1 MAAERRAGG
10 GMASSDVA
18 HDARGAETMELCP
31 LCCNELDATDRRFRP
46 CPCGYQICA
55 WCWHQLMELASKD
68 DAKGKCPACRT
79 EYDEGAITFDEV
91 PEEEL
96 AAQKQKKREPRAAGT
111 REGAVGGAV
120 SAKAGGGASASSR
133 KHLQN
138 VRVIQ
143 RNLVYVV
150 GLSSRCC
157 KEDVLRKNDFFGK
170 YGKIL
175 KLQVSVNRNG
185 SSTYAGRDAEN
196 TGSAY
201 VTFYEES
208 DAMKCIQHVD
218 GTPLDGRILRACFG
232 TTKYCNAF
240 LKYQPCNNP
249 DCLYLHDIGRDNDSF
264 TKEEMLAHY
273 GSKGQGTKQQSFQ
286 EATRAASGTSTTER
300 APTLERASSLTSI
313 PAPLTPAVRV
323 PPPRMSTPPPPAGP
337 PPPNAVGVGVPVAS
351 AWPSL
356 GSGGSK
362 TAPVAAPPPPAG
374 PPPPMRAPLPSVPPP
389 DTTTQ
394 TAKPSIPAPRVP
406 TPRAAGVCPVRP
418 GSGGWGQ
425 TANTSS
431 LGVFGGPTSGTGSK
445 ASAPSSAPNSGSPS
459 AAPKT
464 KNGFALPQPRKIA
477 GVTVPARPAPKS
489 AAPASAEAAQASA
502 VSVGDSFPDALFTD
516 AFNSSLD
523 FDPSAVLREHA
534 GASQPTSPAEQPRAS
549 RFGFALEA
557 QSPGQCPVPH
567 GAAGLKGGESL
578 LRTLLPGA
586 NVRSASQQSLN
597 GDVKTDGSLPTP
609 HRGPPPGFG
618 K

>member
-1 MAAERRAGG
+1 MS
-10 GMASSDVA
+10 SSDVA

-31 LCCNELDATDRRFRP
+31 LCCNEMDATDRRFRP
-46 CPCGYQICA
+46 CRCGYQICA

-79 EYDEGAITFDEV
+79 EYDEEAITFDEV

-96 AAQKQKKREPRAAGT
+96 AAQKQKKRETRAAGT
-111 REGAVGGAV
+111 REGGVGGAV
-120 SAKAGGGASASSR
+120 SGKAGGGASASSR

-157 KEDVLRKNDFFGK
+157 KEEVLRKNDFFGK

-201 VTFYEES
+201 VTFYEEG
-208 DAMKCIQHVD
+208 DAMQCIQHVD

-273 GSKGQGTKQQSFQ
+273 GSKGQGTKHQSFQ
-286 EATRAASGTSTTER
+286 EATRAASGTLTTER
-300 APTLERASSLTSI
+300 APTLERTSSLSSI
-313 PAPLTPAVRV
+313 PAPLTAAIRV
-323 PPPRMSTPPPPAGP
+323 PPPRMSTPPPPSGP
-337 PPPNAVGVGVPVAS
+337 PPPNAIGVGVPVAS

-356 GSGGSK
+356 GSDGGK
-362 TAPVAAPPPPAG
+362 AAPAAAAAPPPPSG
-374 PPPPMRAPLPSVPPP
+374 PPPPMRAPSPSVPPP
-389 DTTTQ
+389 ETATQ
-394 TAKPSIPAPRVP
+394 TVKPSIPAPRVP
-406 TPRAAGVCPVRP
+406 TPRTAGVCPVRP
-418 GSGGWGQ
+418 GAGGWGQ
-425 TANTSS
+425 AANTSS
-431 LGVFGGPTSGTGSK
+431 LGVFGGPTSGSGSK
-445 ASAPSSAPNSGSPS
+445 ASAPSSASNSGSPS

-477 GVTVPARPAPKS
+477 GVTVPAHPAPQS
-489 AAPASAEAAQASA
+489 TAPVSVETVQAAA

-534 GASQPTSPAEQPRAS
+534 GASQPASPAEQPRAS

-567 GAAGLKGGESL
+567 GATGLQEGESL
-578 LRTLLPGA
+578 LRTLLPGV
-586 NVRSASQQSLN
+586 NVRVASQQSPN
-597 GDVKTDGSLPTP
+597 GDVKTNGSLPAP
-609 HRGPPPGFG
+609 RRGPPPGFG